1 VRRAAVLAV
10 LLAALAA
17 TGLTA
22 CGGGKEVLPRPE
34 TVVGPIA
41 QQTLPKGDAA
51 AGKPIFNQQ
60 GCNGCHTLADA
71 GAKGTTGPDLDKA
84 LNGKDEQ
91 FIRESIVNPNA
102 EVAEGYQPNI
112 MPSNYGQQLSQ
123 NQLADLVAYLA
134 KSTS

>member
-1 VRRAAVLAV
+1 VRRAAIFAAV
-10 LLAALAA
+10 SALVA

-22 CGGGKEVLPRPE
+22 CGAGKEVLPRPE
-34 TVVGPIA
+34 TVIGTIA
-41 QQTLPKGDAA
+41 AQTLPKGDPA

-71 GAKGTTGPDLDKA
+71 GAKGTTGPNLDQA
-84 LNGKDEQ
+84 LKGKDEQ

-102 EVAEGYQPNI
+102 EIASGYQPNI

-123 NQLADLVAYLA
+123 AQLADLVAYLA